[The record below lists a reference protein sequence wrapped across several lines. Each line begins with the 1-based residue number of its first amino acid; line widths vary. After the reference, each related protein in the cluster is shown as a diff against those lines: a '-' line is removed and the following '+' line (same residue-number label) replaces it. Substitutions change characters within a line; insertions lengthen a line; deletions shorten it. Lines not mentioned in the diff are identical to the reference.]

1 MASLHA
7 FMRLAVVLHL
17 SRSVLSCSGVQGG
30 GARTQQPRKMGRDPN
45 EKPKNL
51 TDMLP
56 DWVGYSAVY
65 AVSLIPIFI
74 GAAVIAIL
82 FFNSLR

>member
-1 MASLHA
+1 MQPVLT
-7 FMRLAVVLHL
+7 LHL
-17 SRSVLSCSGVQGG
+17 SRYVVSCTGVQGG

-65 AVSLIPIFI
+65 AVSLIPFFI